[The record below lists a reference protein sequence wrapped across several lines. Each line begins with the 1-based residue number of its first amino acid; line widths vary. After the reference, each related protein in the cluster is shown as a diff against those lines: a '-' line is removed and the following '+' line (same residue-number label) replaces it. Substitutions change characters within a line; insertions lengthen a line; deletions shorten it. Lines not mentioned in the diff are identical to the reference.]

1 MGVRPPER
9 IMTQRTTYLAENP
22 RSITDS
28 IQQIGELGIMLRE
41 IIPINRGKTAIMTAV
56 VVVVVA
62 VDGLDA
68 KPGDTWCKRLKQ
80 ERNILINTRHTVG
93 TAVKIYDRNIK
104 FV

>member
-9 IMTQRTTYLAENP
+9 IMTQRTTYLAQYAWC
-22 RSITDS
+22 ITDS

-41 IIPINRGKTAIMTAV
+41 IIPINRGKTAIMTA
-56 VVVVVA
+56 VVVA

-93 TAVKIYDRNIK
+93 ATVEIYDSNIK